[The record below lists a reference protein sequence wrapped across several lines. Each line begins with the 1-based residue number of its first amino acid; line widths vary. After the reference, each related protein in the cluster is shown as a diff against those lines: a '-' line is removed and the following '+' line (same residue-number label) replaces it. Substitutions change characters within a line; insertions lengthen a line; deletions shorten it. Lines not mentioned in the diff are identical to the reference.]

1 MATTTYEPI
10 ATQTLGSAAANITF
24 TAIPQTY
31 TDLIVVFNGS
41 STGTAQYFMQVGNG
55 SIDTGSNYSTTGLT
69 GNGSS
74 AVSVRYTN
82 DTVGIRADLY
92 ATAGGNIKQT
102 MFQIQNYSNTTTNK
116 PILVRSALPASETV
130 ACVGLWRSTSAINTL
145 RLTTGS
151 TFSTGATVTLYGI
164 ANADT
169 GAKATGGVIT
179 YDSTYYYHTFGA
191 SGTFTPLQS
200 LTADILVIGG
210 GGGGGSDVGAG
221 GGGGEVETF
230 SSNSQNLSAT
240 GYTVTVGA
248 GGAGSTSGS
257 NRGTNGVT
265 STFAGVS
272 TITALG
278 GGGGASGG
286 NTSGLAGGSGGGA
299 RSGTPG
305 SASGSNTF
313 AGGQGNDSGNFYTG
327 GGGGGASAV
336 GGAGSTAGSF
346 AQGGNG
352 GQGLTI
358 SSIDPSLSFV
368 GPFGGMTRVSSG
380 GGGSALNVGG
390 SAAGRGLGGDG
401 GGNGGQN
408 FNTTVVF
415 QGTSAT
421 SFGSGGGGSAWQPN
435 LTAGNGYS
443 GLVIVRYLK

>member
-10 ATQTLGSAAANITF
+10 QTVTLTSTQTEVNF
-24 TAIPQTY
+24 TSIPQNY
-31 TDLIVVFNGS
+31 TDLVLVVAGS
-41 STGTAQYFMQVGNG
+41 TTSATSLFMRVGNG
-55 SIDTGSNYSTTGLT
+55 SIDTGTNYSVTRLY

-74 AVSVRYTN
+74 ASSDRLTSQDVIYLSTGN
-82 DTVGIRADLY
+82 FT
-92 ATAGGNIKQT
+92 TANTIVNL
-102 MFQIQNYSNTTTNK
+102 QNYSNTTTFKTMLYRLNM
-116 PILVRSALPASETV
+116 PA
-130 ACVGLWRSTSAINTL
+130 AFVGANINLWRSTAAINTI
-145 RLTTGS
+145 RVFVTSSTLTVGS
-151 TFSTGATVTLYGI
+151 TFTLYGI

-408 FNTTVVF
+408 FNSTVVF

>member
-10 ATQTLGSAAANITF
+10 ATQTVTGSSTATITF
-24 TAIPQTY
+24 SSIPQTY
-31 TDLIVVFNGS
+31 TDLVLVSNGGLANNGGYGLRYNNDTS
-41 STGTAQYFMQVGNG
+41 SV
-55 SIDTGSNYSTTGLT
+55 YSRTFLKGD
-69 GNGSS
+69 GSS
-74 AVSVRYTN
+74 ATSGRSSNEDFVPS
-82 DTVGIRADLY
+82 
-92 ATAGGNIKQT
+92 TAGGANQTNIWQL
-102 MFQIQNYSNTTTNK
+102 QNYSNTTTFK
-116 PILVRSALPASETV
+116 TALSRGNGASSDV
-130 ACVGLWRSTSAINTL
+130 IAFVLLWRSTAAINRIDATSN
-145 RLTTGS
+145 S
-151 TFSTGATVTLYGI
+151 TFTAGTTFTLYGI
-164 ANADT
+164 ANADI

-179 YDSTYYYHTFGA
+179 YDDTYYYHTFAA

-200 LTADILVIGG
+200 LTADILVVGG

-221 GGGGEVETF
+221 GGGGEVDTF
-230 SSNSQNLSAT
+230 SSNSQNLTTT
-240 GYTVTVGA
+240 GYTVTVGG

-257 NRGTNGVT
+257 NRGTNGGT

-336 GGAGSTAGSF
+336 GTAGSTAGSF

-358 SSIDPSLSFV
+358 SSISSGLPFI
-368 GPFGGMTRVSSG
+368 GPFTGMTRISSG

-443 GLVIVRYLK
+443 GIVIVRYLK